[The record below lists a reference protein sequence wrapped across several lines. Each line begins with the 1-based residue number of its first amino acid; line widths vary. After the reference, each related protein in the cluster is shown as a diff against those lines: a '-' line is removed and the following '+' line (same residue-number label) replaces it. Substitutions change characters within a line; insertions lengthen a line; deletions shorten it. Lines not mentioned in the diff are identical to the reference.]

1 MTKERFSYWFYTIS
15 YILFIYS
22 SLFYGKEVAKHI
34 YKSLGY
40 FHYSI
45 LIAVISLVGLLIIL
59 NLLKK
64 NYTFFEF
71 LVLCFFI
78 LIVGFTY
85 FFTKF
90 PTDRLHLLEYMI
102 LGLLIYKSLTYENIS
117 SDRFRIFLAILL
129 LLAVSIEDEILQSY
143 IPNRDAELEDIL
155 RDFIGGLSGIVIS
168 FINENKGL
176 NSKSLKHSF

>member
-1 MTKERFSYWFYTIS
+1 MIKGRFSYWFYTIS

-45 LIAVISLVGLLIIL
+45 LIAVISFIGLIIIL
-59 NLLKK
+59 NILKK

-71 LVLCFFI
+71 LILCFFI
-78 LIVGFTY
+78 SIVGFAY

-102 LGLLIYKSLTYENIS
+102 LGLLIYKSLTYEDIK
-117 SDRFRIFLAILL
+117 SDKFRIFLAIVL
-129 LLAVSIEDEILQSY
+129 LLAIAIEDEILQSY
-143 IPNRDAELEDIL
+143 MPNRDAELEDIF
-155 RDFIGGLSGIVIS
+155 RDFIGGLAGVVIS
-168 FINENKGL
+168 FINVDKKIQTQV
-176 NSKSLKHSF
+176 S